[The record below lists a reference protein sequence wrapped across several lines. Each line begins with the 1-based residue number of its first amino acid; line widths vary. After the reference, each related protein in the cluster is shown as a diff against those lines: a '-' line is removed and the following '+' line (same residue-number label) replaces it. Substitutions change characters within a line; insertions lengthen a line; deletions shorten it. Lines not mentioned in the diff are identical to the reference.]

1 MEVKIGDSYHVP
13 KYSGSKRRLVEISDS
28 FHYVPILQSL
38 SVLLQDASVLE
49 QIDCL
54 PERVHTD
61 GTSEDFCDG
70 ELFRS
75 HPILSQDSRALQ
87 VIAFYDEL
95 ELCNPLGT
103 HVKTHKLGIVLF
115 TLGNFHPRFRSSLR
129 VINLVIAATVPII
142 EKYGMDEIL
151 KPFIRDIKELESSG
165 ISVLCQGRSRKFYGC
180 FSCRQPC
187 LAMHWVDLKNLFH
200 LQCVSAVLVMQPMN
214 PIEHV
219 LIQIVLILGVN
230 HNMKHNVSSY
240 MGHYNHTIL
249 SVMALI
255 AAVV

>member
-1 MEVKIGDSYHVP
+1 MEVKIGEPYHVP

-28 FHYVPILQSL
+28 IHYVPVLQSL

-61 GTSEDFCDG
+61 GTFEDFCDG

-75 HPILSQDSRALQ
+75 HPIFSQDSRALQ

-115 TLGNFHPRFRSSLR
+115 TL
-129 VINLVIAATVPII
+129 INLAIAATVPII
-142 EKYGMDEIL
+142 EKYGMD
-151 KPFIRDIKELESSG
+151 
-165 ISVLCQGRSRKFYGC
+165 SVTAEEDPRVETF
-180 FSCRQPC
+180 C
-187 LAMHWVDLKNLFH
+187 L
-200 LQCVSAVLVMQPMN
+200 
-214 PIEHV
+214 
-219 LIQIVLILGVN
+219 
-230 HNMKHNVSSY
+230 
-240 MGHYNHTIL
+240 
-249 SVMALI
+249 
-255 AAVV
+255 